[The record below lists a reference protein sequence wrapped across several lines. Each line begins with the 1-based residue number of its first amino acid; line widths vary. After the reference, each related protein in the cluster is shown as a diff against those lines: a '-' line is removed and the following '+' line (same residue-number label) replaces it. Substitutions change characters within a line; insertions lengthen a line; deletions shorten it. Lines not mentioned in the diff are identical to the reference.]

1 MIITLG
7 GLPGSGKST
16 LKNLLADHLGL
27 KSYSMGDMR
36 GEMAKAHNLTIDQ
49 LNDIG
54 LNNDWTD
61 KQVDK
66 FQQRLGESQDNFII
80 DGALSWYFIP
90 HSRKIYLTVDPDVA
104 AARIFVDRHNN
115 PNRTDE
121 PEYIDVEDTK
131 KTLAA
136 RAAHNDARYKKW
148 YGVSYL
154 DMNNY
159 DLVLDTTSLTTEE
172 VLNKVLA
179 FVAE

>member
-36 GEMAKAHNLTIDQ
+36 GEIAKARNLTIDQ

-54 LNNDWTD
+54 LNADWTD
-61 KQVDK
+61 KQVDE

-104 AARIFVDRHNN
+104 AARIFADRKTN
-115 PNRTDE
+115 PKRSDE
-121 PEYIDVEDTK
+121 PDYSSIEETQQA
-131 KTLAA
+131 LAS
-136 RAAHNDARYKKW
+136 RAMHNDKRYQKW
-148 YGVSYL
+148 YGAHYL
-154 DMNNY
+154 ETKNY
-159 DLVLDTTSLTTEE
+159 DLVIDTSHLTTAMVFEQI
-172 VLNKVLA
+172 LNFIKV
-179 FVAE
+179 